1 VAARALGI
9 AGRLIVGAGGRTADR
24 LRSESA
30 EEPERGTPEMR
41 TGSIAAGGRRGWWIL
56 AAFLILG
63 GVAGPD
69 TLGPEHGNYLPQ
81 RIVLCGLVALTVA
94 LDIDM
99 RRQPGRVAS
108 AGLAAAVALQ
118 SAIVW
123 DYALHS
129 DRTAGEIVRA
139 RDAVGRGRRAAF
151 LPASVRSRFRANPLI
166 HADNW
171 LGVDNGNIVWGNYET
186 RHYYFPVQFRPG
198 LDRPLPDELEYIMRL
213 DDPGDAARRARCWE
227 RLLARGAD
235 AIDVLVAYK
244 SDPLLDAV
252 SKRFFHEIGRR
263 GDVRILARDPAR
275 DPYRALSSSDAT
287 ADRGD

>member
-1 VAARALGI
+1 MAAT
-9 AGRLIVGAGGRTADR
+9 LIVWAMVRAGDR
-24 LRSESA
+24 LRGDST
-30 EEPERGTPEMR
+30 EEPEGGTPEEW

-94 LDIDM
+94 IDIDM
-99 RRQPGRVAS
+99 RRRSGRVAA
-108 AGLAAAVALQ
+108 AGLAVAVALQ

-123 DYALHS
+123 DYAFHS

-139 RDAVGRGRRAAF
+139 RDAIGRGRRVAF
-151 LPASVRSRFRANPLI
+151 LPASVRSRFRANPLM

-171 LGVDNGNIVWGNYET
+171 LGVDTGNIIWGNYET

-198 LDRPLPDELEYIMRL
+198 LDRPLPNELEDLMRL
-213 DDPGDAARRARCWE
+213 DDPGDAARRARRWE
-227 RLLARGAD
+227 SLLACVAD
-235 AIDVLVAYK
+235 TIDVLVAYK

-252 SKRFFHEIGRR
+252 SKQFFHEIGRTD
-263 GDVRILARDPAR
+263 DVRILARDPAR
-275 DPYRALSSSDAT
+275 DPYRSLSSAAAT
-287 ADRGD
+287 PDRGD